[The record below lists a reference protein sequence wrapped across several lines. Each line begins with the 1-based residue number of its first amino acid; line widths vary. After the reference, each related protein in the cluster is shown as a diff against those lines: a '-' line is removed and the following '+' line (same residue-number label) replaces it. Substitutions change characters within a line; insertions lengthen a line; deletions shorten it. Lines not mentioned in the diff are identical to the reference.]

1 MTTVDVVVVGAGFAG
16 ITAARELGNAG
27 KSVVVL
33 EARDRVGGRTW
44 LDEHWGKPLELGG
57 TWVHWTQ
64 PFAWAEL
71 FRYGIGVVQSP
82 VPTRAWWFPNGMAEE
97 IAPDALIEKMDA
109 ANRELTADSRRFFEN
124 PYTPLA
130 HPDLA
135 AVDELTVKQKLDSID
150 MTDEARAL
158 MESFW
163 CLNFNGRIE
172 DGAYTQALRWAALTN
187 GDWAI
192 CFEACATYKFE
203 GGTKALIDAMVADVR
218 GEILLN
224 TPVFSI
230 DTSGASAIV
239 TTQSGDTYE
248 ATSVIVTVGLHALAN
263 ISFVPHFSATREAA
277 IGRGQASRGTKVWIK
292 VAGAVEPFVAFGAA
306 EWPLNFFQT
315 DVETP
320 DGNRLLIGFGPDQ
333 SRIDPLD
340 KDAVAAV
347 LHRLRPDLD
356 VLDVHAHD
364 WVNDELSQQTWPMH
378 RPGFLSESLAS
389 FQETDGQ
396 LILAGS
402 DFANGW
408 GGFIDGAI
416 ESGLTAAHT
425 VLSRKIPNNA

>member
-1 MTTVDVVVVGAGFAG
+1 
-16 ITAARELGNAG
+16 
-27 KSVVVL
+27 
-33 EARDRVGGRTW
+33 
-44 LDEHWGKPLELGG
+44 
-57 TWVHWTQ
+57 
-64 PFAWAEL
+64 
-71 FRYGIGVVQSP
+71 
-82 VPTRAWWFPNGMAEE
+82 
-97 IAPDALIEKMDA
+97 MDA

>member
-1 MTTVDVVVVGAGFAG
+1 MTRVDVVVVGAGFAG

-71 FRYGIGVVQSP
+71 FRYGIGTIQSP
-82 VPTRAWWFPNGMAEE
+82 VPTRAWWFPDGRAEE
-97 IAPDALIEKMDA
+97 IAPDELIEKMDA

-130 HPDLA
+130 HPGLA
-135 AVDELTVKQKLDSID
+135 EVDQLTVKQKLDSIE
-150 MTDEARAL
+150 MTDDVRTL

-172 DGAYTQALRWAALTN
+172 EGAYTQALRWAALTN

-192 CFEACATYKFE
+192 NFEACATYKFE
-203 GGTKALIDAMVADVR
+203 GGTRALIDAMVADVR
-218 GEILLN
+218 GEIKLK
-224 TPVFSI
+224 TPVSSI
-230 DTSGASAIV
+230 DTSGTTAIV
-239 TTQSGDTYE
+239 TTQAGKTFE

-263 ISFVPHFSATREAA
+263 LTFFPHLGSTRETA
-277 IGRGQASRGTKVWIK
+277 IERGQASHGTKVWIK
-292 VAGAVEPFVAFGAA
+292 VAGAVEPFVAFGKAD
-306 EWPLNFFQT
+306 WPLNFFQA
-315 DVETP
+315 DVETS
-320 DGNRLLIGFGPDQ
+320 DGNRLVIGFGPDQ

-347 LHRLRPDLD
+347 LHRLRPDLE
-356 VLDVHAHD
+356 VLEVHAHD

-378 RPGFLSESLAS
+378 RPGFLSESLTA
-389 FQETDGQ
+389 FQETDGR

-416 ESGLTAAHT
+416 ESGLTSARK
-425 VLSRKIPNNA
+425 VLSRKTPNNS